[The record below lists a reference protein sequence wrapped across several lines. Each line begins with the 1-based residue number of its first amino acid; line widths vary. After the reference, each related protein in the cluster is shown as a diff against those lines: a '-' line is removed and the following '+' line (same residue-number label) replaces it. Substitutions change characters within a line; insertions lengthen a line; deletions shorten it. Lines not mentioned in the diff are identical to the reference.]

1 MNGYLRRALIA
12 ALAAAFTFA
21 VLWWAAAGLGWM
33 RQDRPVQR
41 LLASRPDLV
50 SYRVGWSGDTLQVEV
65 LPVAGVD
72 LPLFYSSLCREL
84 QVTLGHRPFA
94 VRVQDRRDATLG
106 ETMRVLRLYLEEAQ
120 ATGRFTWADDMVNQ
134 MASRQGLEWARLGL
148 DSDRVYVELRHGTAY
163 LYEVI
168 PRARQ

>member
-1 MNGYLRRALIA
+1 MAGYLRRALIA

-41 LLASRPDLV
+41 LLDSRPDLL
-50 SYRVGWSGDTLQVEV
+50 SYRLNWSGDTLQVEV
-65 LPVAGVD
+65 LPKAGVD
-72 LPLFYSSLCREL
+72 LPVFYTSLYREL
-84 QVTLGHRPFA
+84 QLALGDRPFEL
-94 VRVQDRRDATLG
+94 RVQDRRDATLR

-120 ATGRFTWADDMVNQ
+120 ASGRFTWADDMVNQ
-134 MASRQGLEWARLGL
+134 IAARQGLEWARLGL
-148 DSDRVYVELRHGTAY
+148 DSDRLYVELRHGSAY

-168 PRARQ
+168 PRVRQ